1 MKKCVILY
9 YEKKPILV
17 LEEKE
22 FENSKDFLIIKKD
35 AEKNYQELLNRKEQH
50 EKENEERYQK
60 LVDRFEELTKKT
72 DAKLKEYHDILQL
85 LTEEE

>member
-1 MKKCVILY
+1 
-9 YEKKPILV
+9 V

-35 AEKNYQELLNRKEQH
+35 AEKNYQALLKEKEQH
-50 EKENEERYQK
+50 EQEVEERYQK
-60 LVDRFEELTKKT
+60 LVNEFRELSKKV

-85 LTEEE
+85 LTEEK